1 MKLLL
6 MIMNFE
12 EKYKIAFNKIK
23 TAKHILVIG
32 HINPDGDAISSVN
45 IMVLI
50 AQSLNIAVDAFCIDK
65 KEGPFNFLASTNKI
79 SSSFSGQL
87 SNYDVVVVVDCGALG
102 RTGIKEQIEEELKKS
117 SEARPFFIEFDHH
130 PQVYAWA
137 DLEIRQPEASA
148 ACEVLYHFCQ
158 NQKIEFTR
166 DLADNILTGILTDT
180 GNFLYPSTSSETIN
194 IASKMLTY
202 GARFTKISAVLK
214 NNQDLLTI
222 KLWGLALENLRFNP
236 KYSFA
241 FSVLSQDDLKSAML
255 AAGYQDFLSGD
266 DLSHTLHSDLFG
278 EIAGFISNISGAKA
292 IMLLRQ
298 DAPGKLKGS
307 LRTANSEVNVSVLAQ
322 KLGGG
327 GHAKASGFE
336 LDGDL
341 EKTEDGWRVV

>member
-1 MKLLL
+1 MKLP
-6 MIMNFE
+6 MTIMDFE
-12 EKYKIAFNKIK
+12 EKYKIAFHKIK
-23 TAKHILVIG
+23 TAKRILVIG

-45 IMVLI
+45 IVVLI
-50 AQSLNIAVDAFCIDK
+50 AQSFNVAVDAFCIGK
-65 KEGPFNFLASTNKI
+65 KEGPFNFLAFTNKI
-79 SSSFSGQL
+79 SDTFSGDL
-87 SNYDVVVVVDCGALG
+87 TDYDLVIVVDCGALG
-102 RTGIKEQIEEELKKS
+102 RTGIKELIEEELKKS
-117 SEARPFFIEFDHH
+117 ATERPFFIEFDHH
-130 PQVYAWA
+130 PQVQAWA

-222 KLWGLALENLRFNP
+222 KLWGLALENLRLNP

-241 FSVLSQDDLKSAML
+241 FSVLTQDDLKSAML
-255 AAGYQDFLSGD
+255 SAGYHDFSASDDFSG
-266 DLSHTLHSDLFG
+266 TLHNDLFG

-307 LRTANSEVNVSVLAQ
+307 LRTANSDVDISVLAR

-341 EKTEDGWRVV
+341 EKTEDGWRII